1 MITNG
6 GTVKPWLDRPVLNNK
21 TILIDGDYDAE
32 RLGHN
37 TSLPGLVTVARREV
51 IFDQGDAAAHCY
63 QLISGCAR
71 TVELL
76 SDGRRQINDFLFSG
90 DFFGWEDLDRH
101 DLAAEAVTSCTL
113 RRFGRIA
120 WEHLVSE
127 DTGFSRHVRTR
138 LATQMRAS
146 REHIL
151 LLGRKTAPERISTFL
166 LRMANRLEPDQRLRV
181 RLPMGRLDIADYLG
195 LTVETVC
202 RHLTSMRNEG
212 LIVTERAKIVIFDR
226 QALERA
232 GRELEIGY
240 AAPRDATERVCRTD
254 DP

>member
-1 MITNG
+1 MIING
-6 GTVKPWLDRPVLNNK
+6 QTVKLWPEQAILKNKTFLMDGEYSTDRPGLAV
-21 TILIDGDYDAE
+21 
-32 RLGHN
+32 
-37 TSLPGLVTVARREV
+37 SLPTVVTVARREV
-51 IFDQGDAAAHCY
+51 IFDQGDAATHCY

-101 DLAAEAVTSCTL
+101 DLAAEAVIPCSL
-113 RRFGRIA
+113 HRFGRVE
-120 WEHLVSE
+120 WEDLISE
-127 DTGFSRHVRTR
+127 NTGFSRHVRTR
-138 LATQMRAS
+138 LATQTRAS

-151 LLGRKTAPERISTFL
+151 LLGRKTVPERILTFL
-166 LRMANRLEPDQRLRV
+166 LRMIDRLEPDERSRV

-195 LTVETVC
+195 LTVETVS
-202 RHLTSMRNEG
+202 RHLTAMRNEG

-232 GRELEIGY
+232 GRELEIG
-240 AAPRDATERVCRTD
+240 
-254 DP
+254 